1 MESIQRRVPAAA
13 LRYAIAGAVLGIA
26 LLHPL
31 MEAVYWFG
39 SHERMV
45 TGSGAI
51 WPVVARRLLL
61 AFTPGMLPMT
71 GLFGAIGAAV
81 GLGFGIRLARLG
93 PGPGPGLADR
103 DSPGADIA
111 ALIAAGEGEHL
122 EFKAS
127 ARSDRQLGRPNRVL
141 EESVARTMAA
151 FLNHQG
157 GTILIGV
164 TDTGGLAGL
173 QADYQTLK
181 RPNRD
186 GFQQFLMGLIES
198 KLGGHVCAQVH
209 VDFAAVRGQDV
220 CRIRVEPSAA
230 PVYFQDAAGARYF
243 VRTGNGT
250 RELDVREAVLHMAR
264 HQGQAAPGFAAG
276 GRPSAAAGAPGPG

>member
-1 MESIQRRVPAAA
+1 MESIRRLRVPAVA
-13 LRYAIAGAVLGIA
+13 LRYAIAGVVLGIA

-39 SHERMV
+39 SHDRMV
-45 TGSGAI
+45 TASGSVWRAI
-51 WPVVARRLLL
+51 ARRLLL

-71 GLFGAIGAAV
+71 GLFAAIGALA
-81 GLGFGIRLARLG
+81 GLGFGIRIARLA
-93 PGPGPGLADR
+93 PGPGPGLATGDG
-103 DSPGADIA
+103 PGADIA

-127 ARSDRQLGRPNRVL
+127 ARADRQLGRPNKVL
-141 EESVARTMAA
+141 EECVARTIAA

-164 TDTGGLAGL
+164 TDSGGPAGL

-209 VDFAAVRGQDV
+209 VDYAAVQSQDV

-230 PVYFQDAAGARYF
+230 PVYFQDTAGARYF

-250 RELDVREAVLHMAR
+250 RELDVREAVMHIAQR
-264 HQGQAAPGFAAG
+264 QG
-276 GRPSAAAGAPGPG
+276 AGAG